1 MHEMDKDQFGRF
13 IGQLR
18 REKNYTQKQL
28 AEQLYISDKA
38 VSKWERGLS
47 MPDVSLLL
55 PLAEALGVTVTELLE
70 GRRLEAEEQPDRE
83 QVEALVQKAIS
94 FSGDTA
100 EKQKQSRRK
109 WALVFCFSWALA
121 FLLILAGWRIVHS
134 ESLFSLFFPGGLTLI
149 LLCFIF
155 GLYFTFFAKER
166 LPNYYDENRI
176 NAVSDGPF
184 RMNLLG
190 VSINNSNWPHIIR
203 AARVWCCGGGI
214 GLGLINLILQICFP
228 QLLQSVFVGQGILLL
243 YLLGLFL
250 PMHLA
255 AKKYE

>member
-1 MHEMDKDQFGRF
+1 MHEMDKEQFGRL

-28 AEQLYISDKA
+28 AEQLYVSDKA

-55 PLAEALGVTVTELLE
+55 PLAEVLGVTVTELLE
-70 GRRLEAEEQPDRE
+70 GRRMEAEEQPNRE
-83 QVEALVQKAIS
+83 QVEELVQKVIS

-100 EKQKQSRRK
+100 EKEKRNRK
-109 WALVFCFSWALA
+109 KRIFVF
-121 FLLILAGWRIVHS
+121 FLCWVFAASLILAARFTGRS
-134 ESLFSLFFPGGLTLI
+134 EVIFFPGGLTLT
-149 LLCFIF
+149 LLCFVF
-155 GLYFTFFAKER
+155 GLYFAFFAKDR

-184 RMNLLG
+184 RMNLPG
-190 VSINNSNWPHIIR
+190 VSINNSNWPYILR
-203 AARVWCCGGGI
+203 AARLWCSCGGI
-214 GLGLINLILQICFP
+214 ILGLINLILKTRFP
-228 QLLQSVFVGQGILLL
+228 QLLQSVFVVQGILLL
-243 YLLGLFL
+243 FLLSLFL
-250 PMHLA
+250 PMYIA